1 MFICLFTL
9 WETLALFTAF
19 IVSGAKFIWIG
30 RVQVTLA
37 PWRQTPAVFK
47 ISF

>member
-1 MFICLFTL
+1 M
-9 WETLALFTAF
+9 FTAF

-37 PWRQTPAVFK
+37 PWRQTPANSKSVFDFK
-47 ISF
+47 KMF